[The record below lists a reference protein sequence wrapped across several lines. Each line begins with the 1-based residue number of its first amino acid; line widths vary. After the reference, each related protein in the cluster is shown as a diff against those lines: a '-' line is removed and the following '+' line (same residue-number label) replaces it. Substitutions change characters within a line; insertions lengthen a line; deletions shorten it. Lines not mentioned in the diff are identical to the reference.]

1 MKTLENIYKEQN
13 LLERSKNPS
22 GFDYRD
28 EYERAKDAMYEYI
41 PLCFKNKNIDSFE
54 ILMDSLKELRYM
66 DLSSLEVEHACN
78 CVERIFYATK
88 KNQLNNI

>member
-13 LLERSKNPS
+13 LLERSKNRN

-28 EYERAKDAMYEYI
+28 EYERAKDAMYEYV
-41 PLCFKNKNIDSFE
+41 PLYFKNKNIDRFE

-66 DLSSLEVEHACN
+66 NLSSYEVTHACN
-78 CVERIFYATK
+78 CLEKIFYTNK
-88 KNQLNNI
+88 